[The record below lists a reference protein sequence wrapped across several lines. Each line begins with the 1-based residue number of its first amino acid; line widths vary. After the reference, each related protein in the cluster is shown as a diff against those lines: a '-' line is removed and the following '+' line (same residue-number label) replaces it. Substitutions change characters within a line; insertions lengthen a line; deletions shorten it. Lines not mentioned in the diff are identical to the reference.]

1 MHDDACI
8 FCFEWCLTY
17 NTCMTWQARWQLKRY
32 CRVFLWAQGFGMPC
46 SCPGALI
53 ERPFPA
59 AQCCILKETLGAARP
74 LCVNLAS
81 GLHILMSHST
91 EPHFPTYFAT
101 QTLNAQ
107 LPGSFVP
114 SHLHRGCK
122 LLLLLR
128 SHVVGEPQSTFL
140 LEASC
145 S

>member
-1 MHDDACI
+1 MG
-8 FCFEWCLTY
+8 
-17 NTCMTWQARWQLKRY
+17 ARLWHALQLPWRIDRKTVSSRSVLY
-32 CRVFLWAQGFGMPC
+32 
-46 SCPGALI
+46 
-53 ERPFPA
+53 
-59 AQCCILKETLGAARP
+59 LKETLGAARP